1 MSPRPRTVPDADIL
15 LAAQKAMAR
24 RGPARLTLA
33 DVARDAGLSPATLV
47 QRFGSKRGLMLAL
60 WASALDGVDAC
71 FAMLRPAHPSPLE
84 AALAGATEMARDTTS
99 PEEFSNHLA
108 FLQID
113 LSDPE
118 FHGYMLEMSR
128 KMEAGYVALL
138 DEAVRAGE
146 LARCDT
152 TALARAINAM
162 AGGSLI
168 SWAVFRAGTAEAWV
182 RRDLETLVRP
192 YRAGRGR
199 RLRLRRRKKK
209 KTKKKTTSSTTAA
222 KTGTR

>member
-24 RGPARLTLA
+24 LGPARLTLA
-33 DVARDAGLSPATLV
+33 DVARDAGLSPATLL

-60 WASALDGVDAC
+60 WASALEGIDAC
-71 FAMLRPAHPSPLE
+71 FEMLRPAHPSPLD
-84 AALAGATEMARDTTS
+84 AALAGATEMARYTAS

-118 FHGYMLEMSR
+118 FHGYMLEMSTR
-128 KMEAGYVALL
+128 MEAGYVALL
-138 DEAVRAGE
+138 NEAVRAGE
-146 LARCDT
+146 LVRCDT
-152 TALARAINAM
+152 TALARAIGAI

-168 SWAVFRAGTAEAWV
+168 SWAVFRDGTAEAWV
-182 RRDLETLVRP
+182 RRDLETLVGP
-192 YRAGRGR
+192 YRARKRTRRHGR
-199 RLRLRRRKKK
+199 RPIAKRARLV
-209 KTKKKTTSSTTAA
+209 KTA
-222 KTGTR
+222 RN

>member
-24 RGPARLTLA
+24 LGPAKLTLA

-71 FAMLRPAHPSPLE
+71 FALLRPAHPSPLD
-84 AALAGATEMARDTTS
+84 AALAGAAEMARYTTS

-118 FHGYMLEMSR
+118 FHGYMLKMSR
-128 KMEAGYVALL
+128 RMEAGYVALL

-152 TALARAINAM
+152 RVLARAISAI

-168 SWAVFRAGTAEAWV
+168 SWAVFREGTAETWV
-182 RRDLETLVRP
+182 RRDLETLVGP
-192 YRAGRGR
+192 YRAGRKTRRRGR
-199 RLRLRRRKKK
+199 RPGAR
-209 KTKKKTTSSTTAA
+209 KTKSV
-222 KTGTR
+222 R

>member
-1 MSPRPRTVPDADIL
+1 MSPRPRTVADADIL

-24 RGPARLTLA
+24 LGPARLTLA

-60 WASALDGVDAC
+60 WASALEGVDAC
-71 FAMLRPAHPSPLE
+71 FDLLRPAHPSPLD
-84 AALAGATEMARDTTS
+84 AALAGATEMARYTTS

-118 FHGYMLEMSR
+118 FHGYMLEMSQ

-138 DEAVRAGE
+138 NEAVKAGE
-146 LARCDT
+146 LVRCDT
-152 TALARAINAM
+152 TALARALSAI

-168 SWAVFRAGTAEAWV
+168 SWAVFREGTAEAWV
-182 RRDLETLVRP
+182 RRDLDTLVRP
-192 YRAGRGR
+192 YRATRGR
-199 RLRLRRRKKK
+199 RRIARRARV
-209 KTKKKTTSSTTAA
+209 A
-222 KTGTR
+222 KR